1 VRRIGVLFVLRLLL
15 VSNAIVVTAVGG
27 LSLAYV
33 ERPAGVI
40 GAALCWLFAGCL
52 LGLVPRTDPYRPQKR
67 PRSPR
72 SRS

>member
-1 VRRIGVLFVLRLLL
+1 MRRIGVLFVLRLLL

-40 GAALCWLFAGCL
+40 GAALCWIFAGCL
-52 LGLVPRTDPYRPQKR
+52 LCLVPYTDPYRPPRR
-67 PRSPR
+67 PPR
-72 SRS
+72 TKA

>member
-1 VRRIGVLFVLRLLL
+1 VRRIGVLFVVRLLL

-40 GAALCWLFAGCL
+40 GAALCWIFAGCL
-52 LGLVPRTDPYRPQKR
+52 LCAVPYTDPYRPPRR
-67 PRSPR
+67 PPKSQP
-72 SRS
+72 